1 MIINDTIS
9 FFGVYH
15 HNCIINLGL
24 PKQFS
29 DLYSSDKYKSVIL
42 CQKDENNGYLLTQSI
57 LSKDNMIKPY
67 MRSHYFVD
75 KEHLKQGYL
84 NVVNK
89 IDSSEKIF
97 YILRSN
103 NNSDYTDSEKL
114 VEQWKIEVKNATQ
127 ETED

>member
-1 MIINDTIS
+1 MIIDDTIS
-9 FFGVYH
+9 FFGIYH

-57 LSKDNMIKPY
+57 LSKDTMTKPY
-67 MRSHYFVD
+67 MRSYYFVD
-75 KEHLKQGYL
+75 KQNLKEGYL

-97 YILRSN
+97 YLLRTN
-103 NNSDYTDSEKL
+103 NNADYNDSEKL
-114 VEQWKIEVKNATQ
+114 LEKWKIEVKNATK
-127 ETED
+127 EIKD

>member
-1 MIINDTIS
+1 MIIDDTIN

-57 LSKDNMIKPY
+57 LSKDNMTKPY
-67 MRSHYFVD
+67 MRSYYFID
-75 KEHLKQGYL
+75 KENLKEGYV

-97 YILRSN
+97 YLFRSN
-103 NNSDYTDSEKL
+103 NNSDYTDSEKII
-114 VEQWKIEVKNATQ
+114 EQWKIEVKNATQ
-127 ETED
+127 KTKD

>member
-1 MIINDTIS
+1 MIIDDTIS

-57 LSKDNMIKPY
+57 LSKDNMTKPY
-67 MRSHYFVD
+67 MRSYYFAD
-75 KEHLKQGYL
+75 KEYLKDGYL
-84 NVVNK
+84 NVINK

-97 YILRSN
+97 YLLRSN
-103 NNSDYTDSEKL
+103 NNSDYVDSEKL
-114 VEQWKIEVKNATQ
+114 IEQWKIEVKNATQ
-127 ETED
+127 ETKD

>member
-1 MIINDTIS
+1 MIIDDTIS
-9 FFGVYH
+9 FFGIYH

-57 LSKDNMIKPY
+57 LSKDNMTKPY
-67 MRSHYFVD
+67 MRSYYFID
-75 KEHLKQGYL
+75 KQNLKEGYL

-97 YILRSN
+97 YLLRSN
-103 NNSDYTDSEKL
+103 NNSDYTDSEKII
-114 VEQWKIEVKNATQ
+114 EKWKLEVKNATQ
-127 ETED
+127 ETKD

>member
-1 MIINDTIS
+1 MIIDDTIS

-42 CQKDENNGYLLTQSI
+42 CQKDEKNGYLLTQSI
-57 LSKDNMIKPY
+57 LSKENMVKPY

-75 KEHLKQGYL
+75 KEHLIEGYL

-97 YILRSN
+97 YLLRSN
-103 NNSDYTDSEKL
+103 DNSDYTDSEKL
-114 VEQWKIEVKNATQ
+114 VEKWKMEVRDAVK
-127 ETED
+127 EE

>member
-1 MIINDTIS
+1 MIIDDTIS
-9 FFGVYH
+9 FFGIYH

-57 LSKDNMIKPY
+57 LSKDNMTKPY
-67 MRSHYFVD
+67 MRSYYFVD
-75 KEHLKQGYL
+75 KQNLKEGYL

-97 YILRSN
+97 YLLRSN
-103 NNSDYTDSEKL
+103 NNSDYTDSEKII
-114 VEQWKIEVKNATQ
+114 EKWKLEVKNATQ
-127 ETED
+127 ETKD